1 MVERGGSLLL
11 DGAHLKIKGSIL
23 VQGGRIRIKDSEIT
37 VLSCSQDVFMH
48 VEDAA
53 VVRIDHAKVQCQ
65 GFCGFLEQSSGR
77 LLIEESEFLQTD
89 VQRAITFCGIYAKI
103 ERCTFSE
110 AAQGYSDIGFCKIIY
125 EVLCFIHAKASY
137 GAAVFSDSIDT
148 VAIYDCSFDDCKAAY
163 LRSAVYFQYQKI
175 RTGGENCV
183 CRNCIP
189 SENAIFNTYDDDFE
203 PLECREIPRTTKIGS
218 LTFEL
223 MISS

>member
-103 ERCTFSE
+103 ERVLF
-110 AAQGYSDIGFCKIIY
+110 QKQHRGVIQISDSAKLYMQC
-125 EVLCFIHAKASY
+125 CAFIHAKC
-137 GAAVFSDSIDT
+137 ILW
-148 VAIYDCSFDDCKAAY
+148 CSCFFRFD
-163 LRSAVYFQYQKI
+163 
-175 RTGGENCV
+175 
-183 CRNCIP
+183 
-189 SENAIFNTYDDDFE
+189 
-203 PLECREIPRTTKIGS
+203 
-218 LTFEL
+218 
-223 MISS
+223 